1 MDIEKDYYSI
11 LGVSPTADIIVIR
24 AAYKALVKVFHP
36 DKYTG
41 SAEDAHNKTV
51 QLNEAFEILSNTST
65 RKKYDDER
73 ANNAYKEQAT
83 EDSEQQESVKDSL
96 KADWDLACKY
106 KPKLSNIYKN
116 LDKLS
121 AKLSFSF
128 QVLILESKQFDN
140 ASAIAK
146 DMEITYLDNYFGP
159 NKTIME
165 FAKKLLL
172 DGYLA
177 AAKDLN
183 RVVKLLGKSAEANVI
198 ISQIESEYRLYSRS
212 EEAIREKLRKEKLRR
227 GKIEQQREE
236 ERENLIAKIQ
246 ATNQTSSSS
255 NQPQPHSIFI
265 LILLPL
271 IFLGG
276 WYISDGRH
284 EQEQA
289 KSTVQYDRS
298 TETDTYTLANDD
310 NYKGDVVD
318 GSVTGKGK
326 YTWPNGDIYEGD
338 FVDGSRTGKG
348 KFTWP
353 SGHIYKGDIVDGSHT
368 GKGKYTWPG
377 GHIYEGDFVDGSRTG
392 QGRYT
397 STNGN
402 IYEGDVEDGSRTGKG
417 KYTST
422 KGHIY
427 EGDFVYGIQT
437 GKGKFTWPNG
447 DIYEGDWVNDRATG
461 KGRFSWVNGESYI
474 GEVINGVENGRGIG
488 ISKGNVRAGVWSNG
502 KFLHEKDVRLEEFQ

>member
-36 DKYTG
+36 DRYTG
-41 SAEDAHNKTV
+41 SAQDAHNKTV

-165 FAKKLLL
+165 FAKKLLF

-212 EEAIREKLRKEKLRR
+212 EEAIREKLRKEKLRKE
-227 GKIEQQREE
+227 KIEQQREE

-255 NQPQPHSIFI
+255 NQPHSHSIVI

-276 WYISDGRH
+276 WYISDGR
-284 EQEQA
+284 QEQA

-310 NYKGDVVD
+310 NYEGDVVD

-326 YTWPNGDIYEGD
+326 YTWSNGDIYEGD

-353 SGHIYKGDIVDGSHT
+353 SGHIYKGDFVDGSHT

-397 STNGN
+397 SINGN

-422 KGHIY
+422 NGHIY
-427 EGDFVYGIQT
+427 EGDFVDGIQT

-447 DIYEGDWVNDRATG
+447 DIYEGDWIDDRATG
-461 KGRFSWVNGESYI
+461 KGRLSWVNGESYI